1 MATRPIVNGRV
12 YHLVLK
18 PGETTPYAL
27 LPGDP
32 GRVDLIASMWD
43 EVRLKVEN
51 REYRTYVGTYRGVP
65 VMATSTGIGGPSASI
80 AIEELA
86 SLGVG
91 TLIRVGTT
99 GSLWA
104 SVKVGDLII
113 ARGAVRLDG
122 ASSNYAPP
130 GYPAVPHPDVLNAL
144 ITAAEG
150 LGVRYHVG
158 LTASTDSFYVGQ
170 GRPGLGGYLP
180 SWFKG
185 IINDLKAVKVMN
197 FDMET
202 ATVLTI
208 ANVYGL
214 RAGSVMAVVANRE
227 TDEFN
232 PEAGV
237 ADACRVAN
245 EAVKVIN
252 EWDRQYPDY
261 EVKSGAVL
269 RRAYESR

>member
-1 MATRPIVNGRV
+1 MATRPTVNGRV
-12 YHLVLK
+12 YHLMLK
-18 PGETTPYAL
+18 PNDTAPYAL

-32 GRVDLIASMWD
+32 SRVDLIASMWD
-43 EVRLKVEN
+43 EVKLKVEN
-51 REYRTYVGTYRGVP
+51 REYRTYVGTYRGLP

-80 AIEELA
+80 AVEELA

-113 ARGAVRLDG
+113 TRGAVRLDG
-122 ASSNYAPP
+122 ASGNYAPL

-158 LTASTDSFYVGQ
+158 LTATTDSFYVGQ

-180 SWFKG
+180 SWLRG
-185 IINDLKAVKVMN
+185 IISELKSVRVMN

-202 ATVLTI
+202 ATVLTM

-237 ADACRVAN
+237 MDACRVAN
-245 EAVKVIN
+245 EAIRVIS
-252 EWDRQYPDY
+252 EWDRQYPNV
-261 EVKSGAVL
+261 EVKSAAVL
-269 RRAYESR
+269 KGVYRPL

>member
-1 MATRPIVNGRV
+1 MATRPTVNGKV
-12 YHLVLK
+12 YHLMLK
-18 PGETTPYAL
+18 PNETAPYAL

-43 EVRLKVEN
+43 EVKLRVEN
-51 REYRTYVGTYRGVP
+51 REYRTYVGSYRGVL

-80 AIEELA
+80 AIDELA

-104 SVKVGDLII
+104 NIKVGDLII

-122 ASSNYAPP
+122 ASSNYAPL

-144 ITAAEG
+144 ITASES

-170 GRPGLGGYLP
+170 GRPGFNGYLP
-180 SWFKG
+180 SWLRG
-185 IINDLKAVKVMN
+185 IINDLKAIKVTN

-202 ATVLTI
+202 ATVLTM

-214 RAGSVMAVVANRE
+214 RAGSIMAVVANRE

-237 ADACRVAN
+237 MDACRVAN

-252 EWDRQYPDY
+252 EWDSLYPNN
-261 EVKSGAVL
+261 EVKSSAVL
-269 RRAYESR
+269 RRIHELR

>member
-1 MATRPIVNGRV
+1 MATRPTVNGRI
-12 YHLVLK
+12 YHLMLK
-18 PGETTPYAL
+18 SNETAPYAL

-32 GRVDLIASMWD
+32 SRVDLIASMWD
-43 EVRLKVEN
+43 EVKLKVEN
-51 REYRTYVGTYRGVP
+51 REFRTYVGVYRGVP

-86 SLGVG
+86 TLGVS

-99 GSLWA
+99 GSLWVN
-104 SVKVGDLII
+104 VKVGDLVI
-113 ARGAVRLDG
+113 ARGAVRFDG
-122 ASSNYAPP
+122 ASGNYAPP

-144 ITAAEG
+144 ITAAEA

-158 LTASTDSFYVGQ
+158 LTATTDSFYIGQ

-180 SWFKG
+180 SWLRG
-185 IINDLKAVKVMN
+185 IINELKAVKVMN

-202 ATVLTI
+202 ATLLTI

-227 TDEFN
+227 SDEFN

-237 ADACRVAN
+237 MDACRVAN
-245 EAVKVIN
+245 EAIRVIN
-252 EWDRQYPDY
+252 EWDRQYPNE
-261 EVKSGAVL
+261 EVKSAAVL
-269 RRAYESR
+269 KRAYGQR